1 MRLGRNAEDETR
13 FYNNTRGILG
23 VIIDNIK
30 KLRSHRKSSVKLN
43 KLLKEFLK
51 KLIFHLIIKPQFSY
65 RQLLWMFCLTIKR
78 QCCPHIETSKLIC
91 CANQLTGFYIRAT
104 LALNGLRQ
112 IKLHKKEN

>member
-43 KLLKEFLK
+43 KLLKEF
-51 KLIFHLIIKPQFSY
+51 
-65 RQLLWMFCLTIKR
+65 
-78 QCCPHIETSKLIC
+78 
-91 CANQLTGFYIRAT
+91 
-104 LALNGLRQ
+104 
-112 IKLHKKEN
+112 